1 MSFSQL
7 CVSQSIKISLENDE
21 EWIMRILVI
30 GKNGYVS
37 RCFQDY
43 MSGFSDDVNAV
54 SVRDNDWE
62 KTSFAGYDA
71 VFNTIGLAHN
81 DARMGTDDEF
91 IRLNVQ
97 LPSELAK
104 KAKEE
109 GVPIFI
115 HMSSMIV
122 YGNSNE
128 IGKFEPITEVTTPVP
143 DNIYGRSKLL
153 GEKELEK
160 LEDKNFKIALIR
172 SPRVYGE
179 KDTDSIQQLTRFAKT
194 MPIFPDVKNS
204 ISMIYS
210 DNLCELVR
218 LIAESKQGGTYYPQQ
233 ERYICTSKLVRD
245 ISVVAGHKLF
255 LTKVFNP
262 ILLTLGKRIGL
273 VKKVF
278 GNEVYDM
285 YLSNHFDGKY
295 RVVSY
300 EESIKR
306 MAKKRE

>member
-1 MSFSQL
+1 
-7 CVSQSIKISLENDE
+7 
-21 EWIMRILVI
+21 MRILVI

-43 MSGFSDDVNAV
+43 MSRFSDEVNAV
-54 SVRDNDWE
+54 SVRGNDWK

-91 IRLNVQ
+91 MRLNVQ
-97 LPSELAK
+97 LPSEIAK

-109 GVPIFI
+109 GIPIFI

-122 YGNSNE
+122 YGNSCE
-128 IGKFEPITEVTTPVP
+128 IGKIEPIIDGTTPVP
-143 DNIYGRSKLL
+143 DNIYGKSKLL
-153 GEKELEK
+153 GEKELKK
-160 LEDKNFKIALIR
+160 LVDKNFKVALIR

-179 KDTDSIQQLTRFAKT
+179 KDTDSIQTLTKFAKK
-194 MPIFPDVKNS
+194 MPIFPEVKNS

-218 LIAESKQGGTYYPQQ
+218 LIAESKQGGNYYPQQ
-233 ERYICTSKLVRD
+233 ERYICTSELVKD
-245 ISVVAGHKLF
+245 ISVAAGHRLF

-278 GNEVYDM
+278 GNEGYDM
-285 YLSNHFDGKY
+285 CLSNHFDGKY

-300 EESIKR
+300 EESVERLASMKG
-306 MAKKRE
+306 K

>member
-1 MSFSQL
+1 
-7 CVSQSIKISLENDE
+7 
-21 EWIMRILVI
+21 MRILVL

-43 MSGFSDDVNAV
+43 MSGFSDEVNAV
-54 SVRDNDWE
+54 SVRNNDWE
-62 KTSFAGYDA
+62 KISFAGYDA

-91 IRLNVQ
+91 MRLNVQ

-104 KAKEE
+104 NAKEE

-122 YGNSNE
+122 YGNSND
-128 IGKFEPITEVTTPVP
+128 IGKFELITEGTTPVP
-143 DNIYGRSKLL
+143 DNIYGRSKYM
-153 GEKELEK
+153 GEQELNK
-160 LEDKNFKIALIR
+160 LEDDNFKVALIR

-218 LIAESKQGGTYYPQQ
+218 LIAVSKQGGTYYPQQ
-233 ERYICTSKLVRD
+233 ERYICTSKLVKD
-245 ISVVAGHKLF
+245 ISVASGHKLF

-262 ILLTLGKRIGL
+262 VLCLIGKKVGL
-273 VKKVF
+273 VSKVF
-278 GNEVYDM
+278 GNEGYDM
-285 YLSNHFDGKY
+285 ELSNHFNGKY

-306 MAKKRE
+306 LATGKKGGSI

>member
-1 MSFSQL
+1 M
-7 CVSQSIKISLENDE
+7 K
-21 EWIMRILVI
+21 ILVI
-30 GKNGYVS
+30 GKNGYIS
-37 RCFQDY
+37 KCFQEY
-43 MSGFSDDVNAV
+43 MSRYADDVVKAI
-54 SVRDNDWE
+54 SVRDDEWKNM
-62 KTSFAGYDA
+62 SFAGFDA
-71 VFNTIGLAHN
+71 IFNTAALAHN
-81 DARMGTDDEF
+81 NARKGTDEEF
-91 IRLNVQ
+91 MNLNVK

-104 KAKEE
+104 KAKLDK
-109 GVPIFI
+109 VPIFI
-115 HMSSMIV
+115 HMSSLIV
-122 YGNSNE
+122 YGNPSGINE
-128 IGKFEPITEVTTPVP
+128 FNPITRATIPNP

-218 LIAESKQGGTYYPQQ
+218 LIAVSKQGGTYYPQQ
-233 ERYICTSKLVRD
+233 ERYICTSKLVKD
-245 ISVVAGHKLF
+245 ISIAAGHKLF

-300 EESIKR
+300 EESVDRIAGMKG
-306 MAKKRE
+306 

>member
-1 MSFSQL
+1 
-7 CVSQSIKISLENDE
+7 
-21 EWIMRILVI
+21 MRILVI

-91 IRLNVQ
+91 MRLNVQ

-128 IGKFEPITEVTTPVP
+128 IGKFEPITEGTTPVP
-143 DNIYGRSKLL
+143 DNIYGKSKLL

-160 LEDKNFKIALIR
+160 LKDEKFNVALIR
-172 SPRVYGE
+172 STRVYGE
-179 KDTDSIQQLTRFAKT
+179 KDTDSIQQLTRFAKK
-194 MPIFPDVKNS
+194 MPVFPNIKNS

-218 LIAESKQGGTYYPQQ
+218 LIVESKQGGIYYPQQ
-233 ERYICTSKLVRD
+233 EKYICTSELVKD
-245 ISVVAGHKLF
+245 ISIAAGHKLF

-262 ILLTLGKRIGL
+262 ILYLIRNKAGI
-273 VKKVF
+273 VSKVF
-278 GNEVYDM
+278 GNEGYDM
-285 YLSNHFDGKY
+285 NLSNHFDGKY

-300 EESIKR
+300 EESVDRLAGMKG
-306 MAKKRE
+306 K